1 MLIGAHLSVS
11 GGVDTAFDRAKQLN
25 CTALQIFTKSNRQWQ
40 AKDLE
45 LEVIDRFCQQ
55 QGACDIPVVC
65 HASYLL
71 NLATSDDAIWHKS
84 IDALV
89 IELERCEQLKI
100 PYLVLHPGGHMGSG
114 AEAGLARI
122 VAALDLVHERL
133 PGYAVKT
140 ALEITAGQGTHLG
153 AKFEEIAAILA
164 GCQQGERLA
173 VCFDTCHALV
183 AGYEFRTPES
193 YQAMM
198 AEFDRVIGLERLKV
212 CHLNDSEK
220 DLGSHVDRH
229 AHIGEGCIGLEPFGY
244 FLNDP
249 RLNDVPFLLE
259 TPVDDDPGDN
269 IRNLEKLRGLLKMDD
284 SR

>member
-1 MLIGAHLSVS
+1 MLLGAHLSVS
-11 GGVDTAFDRAKQLN
+11 GGVDTAFDRAKQLD

-40 AKDLE
+40 AKELE

-55 QGACDIPVVC
+55 QQACGLPVVC

-71 NLATSDDAIWHKS
+71 NLASPDDAIWHKS
-84 IDALV
+84 MDALV

-114 AEAGLARI
+114 VEAGLAR
-122 VAALDLVHERL
+122 VAAGLDRAHQRL
-133 PGYAVKT
+133 PGYRVKT
-140 ALEITAGQGTHLG
+140 ALEISAGQGSHLG
-153 AKFEEIAAILA
+153 VTFFEIAEMLRL
-164 GCQQGERLA
+164 CQQPERLA
-173 VCFDTCHALV
+173 VCFDTCHALA

-193 YQAMM
+193 YEAMM

-249 RLNDVPFLLE
+249 RLKDVPFLLE

-269 IRNLEKLRGLLKMDD
+269 IRNLEKLRSLIKT
-284 SR
+284 